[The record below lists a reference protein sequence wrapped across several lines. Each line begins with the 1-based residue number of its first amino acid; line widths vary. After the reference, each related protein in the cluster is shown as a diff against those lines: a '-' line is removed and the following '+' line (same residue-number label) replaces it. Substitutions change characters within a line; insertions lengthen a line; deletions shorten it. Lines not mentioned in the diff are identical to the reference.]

1 MKQHEREF
9 FIASIRSGKVVIN
22 KDNIRLIIKPLSL
35 DQTLQSCE
43 IYNES
48 YNQAFIDG
56 IMNEDDM
63 NTWMRSNDLW
73 TYEDD
78 EKSEGFKKD
87 LEKLKIEIYN
97 ARNDKNLRE
106 NIRVYLRIGEVQYS
120 QHLSKKI
127 TYYQNTAEGVATAEK
142 ISWIIKNSTYYNN
155 KLYDF
160 QDLSLSYIVE
170 EWQSSFLNDRII
182 RELARNEPWKSL
194 WMVRE
199 NSKIKLFYNEDNIEL
214 SHNQKN
220 LVIWSQMYDNIQ
232 ESPDC
237 PPKEVIDDDDVL
249 DGWFIVQSKK
259 REQEKAEQDINNST
273 SNEKIKNA
281 SEVYV
286 MATTEEKVAQIHNI
300 NSPHAKG
307 VKKQRSNI
315 LTEAGSI
322 QHQDLPDQRLIM
334 QMQMN
339 RRS

>member
-9 FIASIRSGKVVIN
+9 FIASIRSGKVILN

-63 NTWMRSNDLW
+63 DSWMRSNDLW
-73 TYEDD
+73 THEDD
-78 EKSEGFKKD
+78 KKSEGFKKD

-194 WMVRE
+194 WMVR
-199 NSKIKLFYNEDNIEL
+199 
-214 SHNQKN
+214 
-220 LVIWSQMYDNIQ
+220 
-232 ESPDC
+232 P
-237 PPKEVIDDDDVL
+237 
-249 DGWFIVQSKK
+249 QSKK
-259 REQEKAEQDINNST
+259 SCYMVTN
-273 SNEKIKNA
+273 
-281 SEVYV
+281 V
-286 MATTEEKVAQIHNI
+286 
-300 NSPHAKG
+300 
-307 VKKQRSNI
+307 
-315 LTEAGSI
+315 
-322 QHQDLPDQRLIM
+322 
-334 QMQMN
+334 
-339 RRS
+339 